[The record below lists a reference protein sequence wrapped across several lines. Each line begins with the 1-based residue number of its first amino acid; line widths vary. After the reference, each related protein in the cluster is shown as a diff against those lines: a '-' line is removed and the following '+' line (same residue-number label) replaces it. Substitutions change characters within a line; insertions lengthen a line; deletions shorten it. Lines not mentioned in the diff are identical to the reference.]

1 MLQTLRQRFLRPSVS
16 GRLVAV
22 FLILATLMVAV
33 TSGAFLWA
41 GGAAYR
47 QRVLPG
53 ELALVAS
60 LVSQRPLTEA
70 ILQDPMRAN
79 LLFLALQEHI
89 PGLVGGDVRKVS
101 GDIVYSFSSPQ
112 QDGGA
117 HLDILESRYPL
128 RIGHDPAG
136 ELRILVVPRLPEIYL
151 QGALIV
157 SMLIALLFMLLIRLF
172 LSHIQRTLVEPINS
186 LIHTAR
192 MISTE
197 KDYSIRAAKAAD
209 DELGTLSDAFNNM
222 IRRVEARERL
232 LNSAR
237 EKAESATEAAQYLA
251 EETRRANAKLESEI
265 RERTQAERALTD
277 FKNYLV
283 NIINSMPSVL
293 ITVDGN
299 LTVTQWNREATRVSG
314 TATGDAMY
322 SRIDQVFPALAG
334 FREYME
340 EALHERN
347 THKIESLPQRIGSE
361 QRYYDIVIYPLSDTG
376 YPGAAVRMDD
386 VTDRLQLEEM
396 LVQTEKMMS
405 VGGLAAGM
413 AHEINNPLGAI
424 LHSAQNIRRRLSP
437 ELPRN
442 TELAYRCGTNLNIIR
457 DYLDQQNILRF
468 LENIQD
474 AGERAAKIVSN
485 MLQFSRHSDKTLSP
499 NNLGD
504 LLERSIEIA
513 RSDLDLQSELA
524 VGNIDLET
532 DLDPGLIVPCM
543 PSEIEQVMLNLI
555 KNGIHAIRARGD
567 DAPPGK
573 LSIRSSRNGPY
584 AVIQVEDN
592 GIGMSDEVRKRIFEP
607 FFTTKDVGSGT
618 GLGLS
623 VSYFI
628 ICTNHRGQMEAQ
640 SEPGRG
646 TCFTIRL
653 PVQQDPRLSGSHQG
667 NTRKS

>member
-1 MLQTLRQRFLRPSVS
+1 MLHTLRQRFLRPSVS
-16 GRLVAV
+16 GRLLAV
-22 FLILATLMVAV
+22 FLILATLMVTV
-33 TSGAFLWA
+33 TAGAFLWA

-53 ELALVAS
+53 ELALIAS
-60 LVSQRPLTEA
+60 LVNQRPLSEA
-70 ILQDPMRAN
+70 ILQDPLRAS
-79 LLFLALQEHI
+79 LLFVSLTEHI
-89 PGLVGGDVRKVS
+89 PGLVGGEVRNQQGTV
-101 GDIVYSFSSPQ
+101 IYSFQSPRAGQDSSEQ
-112 QDGGA
+112 
-117 HLDILESRYPL
+117 LSKIYPL
-128 RIGHDPAG
+128 RIHNQPDG
-136 ELRILVVPRLPEIYL
+136 ELHLIVEPRLPEIYL
-151 QGALIV
+151 QGALGV
-157 SMLIALLFMLLIRLF
+157 SLVIALLFMLLIRMF
-172 LSHIQRTLVEPINS
+172 LSHIKRTLITPINS

-197 KDYSIRAAKAAD
+197 KDYSIRASKAAD

-251 EETRRANAKLESEI
+251 EETRRANTKLESEI

-277 FKNYLV
+277 FKNYLI

-299 LTVTQWNREATRVSG
+299 LTVTQWNREASRVSG

-334 FREYME
+334 FREYIE
-340 EALHERN
+340 GALHDRK
-347 THKIESLPQRIGSE
+347 THKIESVPQRIGRE
-361 QRYYDIVIYPLSDTG
+361 ERFYDIVIYPLSDTG

-424 LHSAQNIRRRLSP
+424 LHSTQNIRRRLSP

-442 TELAYRCGTNLNIIR
+442 AELAYRCGTNLNIIR
-457 DYLDQQNILRF
+457 DYLEQQNIMQF

-485 MLQFSRHSDKTLSP
+485 MLQFSRHSDKMLTP
-499 NNLGD
+499 NNLSD

-524 VGNIDLET
+524 LGNIDLDMQLEP
-532 DLDPGLIVPCM
+532 DLVVPCM

-555 KNGIHAIRARGD
+555 KNGIHAIRARGE
-567 DAPPGK
+567 DAAPGK
-573 LSIRSSRNGPY
+573 LAIRCGRNGNQ
-584 AVIQVEDN
+584 AVIQVQDN

-640 SEPGRG
+640 SEPGEG
-646 TCFTIRL
+646 SCFTIRL
-653 PVQQDPRLSGSHQG
+653 PIRQDPRLAG
-667 NTRKS
+667 TRDVSR